1 MSQVFFER
9 NDDCLTFADGVA
21 TGAVTMATDVPLL
34 LARLGVMHPLIVS
47 GGGLGRSGIV
57 QELER
62 RSMPYVHFSGFT
74 PNPTAEQVQ
83 AGLVAYRDN
92 ACDGILSIGG
102 GSAIDVAKAIKA
114 MGATDA
120 SLSLL
125 ERLTHPVPMDVV
137 HVAMPTTAGTGSES
151 THFATI
157 YIDGKKYSVADAMLL
172 PEAVILDAAQLA
184 TLPPYE
190 RGATFMDALCHSVES
205 YWSARA
211 TEESRGFAAQAIR
224 LLVANAEAYL
234 AGDAQAA
241 NAVLV
246 AANFAGRAINLTTTT
261 AAHAMCYQLTA
272 CYGLSPGHAAAE
284 CLPAAWEMLVQAS
297 ASDATLA
304 ETLENIAGLLQGKKK
319 ADAAS
324 GLAAFIALRDKAG
337 LTQKWR
343 PGNDDDIAL
352 LAGSVNVQRLSNFPL
367 ALNEADL
374 AMMYRQIL
382 GCAS

>member
-1 MSQVFFER
+1 
-9 NDDCLTFADGVA
+9 
-21 TGAVTMATDVPLL
+21 MATDVPLL
-34 LARLGVMHPLIVS
+34 LARLGVMYPLIVS

-62 RSMPYVHFSGFT
+62 RSMPYVHFLSFT
-74 PNPTAEQVQ
+74 PNPTAAQVQ
-83 AGLVAYRDN
+83 AGLDAYRDN
-92 ACDGILSIGG
+92 GCDGILSIGG

-114 MGATDA
+114 MGDTDS

-157 YIDGKKYSVADAMLL
+157 YIEGKKYSVADAALL

-184 TLPPYE
+184 TLPAYE

-211 TEESRGFAAQAIR
+211 TEESREFAAQAIR

-272 CYGLSPGHAAAE
+272 CYGLSHGHAAE

-297 ASDATLA
+297 ASDAVLA
-304 ETLENIAGLLQGKKK
+304 ETLENIAGLLQGKEK

-337 LTQKWR
+337 LTQEWC

-367 ALNEADL
+367 ALSEADL
-374 AMMYRQIL
+374 AMMYRRIL
-382 GCAS
+382 GCK